1 MQVEQALIRV
11 LSRFASLSAY
21 LMIYDVARSKVVNV
35 MKEMS
40 MITCILYIKGR
51 KI

>member
-1 MQVEQALIRV
+1 MKVEQALIRV
-11 LSRFASLSAY
+11 LSRFASSAY